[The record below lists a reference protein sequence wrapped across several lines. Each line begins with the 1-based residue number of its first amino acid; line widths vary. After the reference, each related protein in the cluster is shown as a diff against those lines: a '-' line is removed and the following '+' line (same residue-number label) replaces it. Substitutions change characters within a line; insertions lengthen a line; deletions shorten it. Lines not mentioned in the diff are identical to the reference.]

1 MQSSQYTEAVQSGL
15 LFQKTPKVIKSI
27 KERQNVEY
35 FPRGARGGYGPN
47 SILEVDIKSDMCLD
61 LNTAFL
67 HFQVATDGTSKANAR
82 IATVIDCLHE
92 FSAFYNDTELFR
104 TDNANFWCNQFLL
117 NTANKT
123 YLEGDLS
130 VYAGYG
136 NQFLNKFINPD
147 TKYFAIPLGLLAQF
161 FNQPSFLPAFGNTL
175 RCRFSIAPVVEFL
188 SLVGNADNTFVLND
202 VKITCDTVVLKSDYA
217 KALMDS
223 MQNGV
228 IRMPYVAVETGRMN
242 LAGSDKNNLK
252 YLFNFSNLLSV
263 FLARNQ
269 TDKKKSEANKHVLY
283 CQTANTVRELKNFKI
298 RTGSNYLVNPN
309 GVNKVESYLELQK
322 AFGDLGLGSMDGKGV
337 NDRAHYMDSGDYK
350 VEADPA
356 GANTGSYPCSVLGV
370 NCEKV
375 IQPDDDSSA
384 AINAGLSSV
393 SNGSTNELI
402 ITYETDS
409 AVDAKDEM
417 YIALVHRRALV
428 FEKGAYVVEV

>member
-35 FPRGARGGYGPN
+35 FPRGARGGYKQN
-47 SILEVDIKSDMCLD
+47 NIIEVDIKSDMCLD

-67 HFQVATDGTSKANAR
+67 QFTVKVEGTNPENAR
-82 IATVIDCLHE
+82 IATAIDFINE
-92 FSAFYNDTELFR
+92 VSAFYNDTELFR
-104 TDNANFWCNQFLL
+104 TGNNNFWTNHFLL
-117 NTANKT
+117 HTANKT
-123 YLEGDLS
+123 FLEGDLS

-136 NQFLNKFINPD
+136 NQFINKFVSPNG
-147 TKYFAIPLGLLAQF
+147 KSFAIPLGLLDQF
-161 FNQPSFLPAFGNTL
+161 FNQQSFLPAFGNTL
-175 RCRFSIAPVVEFL
+175 RLRFSLAPVVEVL
-188 SLVGNADNTFVLND
+188 SLVGNANNVYELND
-202 VKITCDTVVLKSDYA
+202 VKVTCDTVVLKSDYA
-217 KALMDS
+217 KALMDT

-228 IRMPYVAVETGRMN
+228 IRMPYVAIETGRMN
-242 LAGSDKNNLK
+242 LAANTVNNLK

-269 TDKKKSEANKHVLY
+269 TDVKKVEAGKHVLY
-283 CQTANTVRELKNFKI
+283 CQTADTTRLLKSFKI

-309 GVNKVESYLELQK
+309 GVNQVEAYLELQK
-322 AFGDLGLGSMDGKGV
+322 SLGDLGLAAMDGKGLV
-337 NDRAHYMDSGDYK
+337 DRQHYLEAEYK

-356 GANTGSYPCSVLGV
+356 GANTDKYPCSILGV

-402 ITYETDS
+402 ITYETTAAPS
-409 AVDAKDEM
+409 EKDEM
-417 YIALVHRRALV
+417 FIALVHRRALV